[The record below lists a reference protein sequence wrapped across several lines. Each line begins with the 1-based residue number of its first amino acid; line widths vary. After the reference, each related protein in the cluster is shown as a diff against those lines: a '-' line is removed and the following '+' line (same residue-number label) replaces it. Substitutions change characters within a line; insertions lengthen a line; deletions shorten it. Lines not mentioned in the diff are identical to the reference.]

1 VVSVANQLL
10 VRLEDSLS
18 EVLNE
23 LNPNISTSQ
32 DEEGNIQRKFTGN
45 AAASSSSTKNSN
57 KSSHIDLSATPS
69 SYIVSKESIQGLSGG
84 GGGGGDVKT
93 SSSEKILLSL
103 LKHTSKLRIELRDK
117 QQAAKRDA
125 V

>member
-84 GGGGGDVKT
+84 GGGDVKT